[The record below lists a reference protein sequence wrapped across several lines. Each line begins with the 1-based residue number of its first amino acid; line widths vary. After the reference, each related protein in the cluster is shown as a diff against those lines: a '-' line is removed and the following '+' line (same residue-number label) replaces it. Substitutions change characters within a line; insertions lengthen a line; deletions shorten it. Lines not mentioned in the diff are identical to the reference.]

1 MLQALH
7 FATFSGICRGLL
19 GLLTMAVCCRGE
31 TPGAGGRGHRHCHGT
46 SPVTERVQRDAR
58 SWSGEQL
65 RSGACWRL
73 VAMARWGVGN
83 WELKSTI
90 GQLVRWSMM
99 FLIAF
104 QWGDVRSGWSPN
116 GMKFHPIKP
125 NKIKQAHQLNSGCL
139 QDLDLVRKQKEKLD
153 FEQRPWV
160 SIAVHSI
167 HSLFKVKS
175 SLSASKS
182 QSYIWITL
190 NLSKEIHGN
199 PIVSFFGNDQ
209 GRWSCS
215 RGNRAVSY
223 LAAAHPKLQDLT
235 LPLGNVGT
243 RCRFGR
249 LFDWK
254 VTILKMI
261 SNFRVKLRAEAI
273 SNHSDS
279 FRCFSGIK
287 PMPAFWWDK
296 RFSWNCSP
304 AQAT

>member
-1 MLQALH
+1 MKRREQEEEDT
-7 FATFSGICRGLL
+7 ATSDG
-19 GLLTMAVCCRGE
+19 
-31 TPGAGGRGHRHCHGT
+31 P
-46 SPVTERVQRDAR
+46 SPVTILATP
-58 SWSGEQL
+58 
-65 RSGACWRL
+65 
-73 VAMARWGVGN
+73 GVGAASSWEAALVGGSYQLGEGPEGLVN
-83 WELKSTI
+83 WSSWELKSTI
-90 GQLVRWSMM
+90 GQLVHWSMM

-104 QWGDVRSGWSPN
+104 QWVENW
-116 GMKFHPIKP
+116 MKFYWNEVPPKP

-160 SIAVHSI
+160 SMAVHSI
-167 HSLFKVKS
+167 HSLFKVKC

-223 LAAAHPKLQDLT
+223 LAAAQLQDLT

-261 SNFRVKLRAEAI
+261 SNFRVKLRAEAL
-273 SNHSDS
+273 SNHSD
-279 FRCFSGIK
+279 
-287 PMPAFWWDK
+287 
-296 RFSWNCSP
+296 
-304 AQAT
+304 